1 MNSDSNKNEIIKKLR
16 DEAIKAHHH
25 SYSPYSNAKVG
36 SALITDKGNIYSGCN
51 VENGSYGATVC
62 AERIAI
68 FKAVSCGERKIS
80 KIYVYTKDGWPPC
93 GMCRQ
98 VIREFATDDTEV
110 IIGNEQGE
118 ETIYTVSQIYPL
130 SFGPSHLGI

>member
-1 MNSDSNKNEIIKKLR
+1 MNNTDDINKKLR
-16 DEAIKAHHH
+16 EEAIKAHLNA
-25 SYSPYSNAKVG
+25 YSPYSHAKIG
-36 SALITDKGNIYSGCN
+36 CALITDKGIIYSGCN

-68 FKAVSCGERKIS
+68 FKAVSCGERKIT
-80 KIYVYTKDGWPPC
+80 KLYVYSKDGWPPC

-98 VIREFATDDTEV
+98 VIREFTNDNAEV
-110 IIGNEQGE
+110 IIGNERGE
-118 ETIYTVSQIYPL
+118 ESVYTVGQIYPL